1 MAQTKQSLTL
11 PSCIR
16 VVKDETETNPSR
28 QKGTPDPKQ
37 INYYGVNFN
46 LNEQYLQ
53 QIQQAI
59 TNGSKLAV
67 DATTLLDLRYYI
79 LFGENSSL
87 PSGLTFCSYYQTG
100 NDYQLLMR
108 SYIALDGDSIHQIR
122 HDCLEDRQLALAIT
136 YAHHWLINQ
145 LMDQLRASTRFW
157 LDYLSWSVS
166 LPIAMATVI
175 NYWQQLLEEPWKLV
189 LPPLMAWLLQDGFK
203 RLLRLI
209 LPRLKRWFW
218 RLLLSGAIFSN
229 PVVRKYVFRIINQ
242 LGF

>member
-1 MAQTKQSLTL
+1 MAQTKESLTL
-11 PSCIR
+11 PSCIK
-16 VVKDETETNPSR
+16 VVKDKPGTNPSR
-28 QKGTPDPKQ
+28 QKGTLIPGQ
-37 INYYGVNFN
+37 TNYYGVNFN
-46 LNEQYLQ
+46 LNDTYLQ
-53 QIQQAI
+53 EIQQAI
-59 TNGSKLAV
+59 ANGSRLAV
-67 DATTLLDLRYYI
+67 DSATLLDLRYYI

-100 NDYQLLMR
+100 NSNQALMR

-122 HDCLEDRQLALAIT
+122 HDCLEDKQFALAVT

-145 LMDQLRASTRFW
+145 LMDQLRARTQFW
-157 LDYLSWSVS
+157 LDYISWGVS

-203 RLLRLI
+203 RLIRLI

-218 RLLLSGAIFSN
+218 RLLLSGAIFRH
-229 PVVRKYVFRIINQ
+229 PVVRKSVFRIINQ